1 MHRQFDTVYISS
13 MKRLVRSSFGV
24 LLLGLA
30 AFPVWSPA
38 VARTAARAKSQLVV
52 ASKVF
57 GRRYCELFVVR
68 KLASGFAADVFNTYG
83 LNSCPAARWNAIDTG
98 AVAKANHA
106 LVVVRNGP
114 RYWAMD
120 EIEKYRQGHELIK
133 NLGGLRMIQEA
144 VLSLTSLSTK
154 PYTVHRVNRTTI
166 FMWNKGRRIYELH
179 RPDGSTWVM
188 QAWSQQIDPKLGAK
202 DLVGL
207 GKRLKLPAGWRYG
220 SVRLTRPL
228 RVVTV
233 NTDAQVLQDDL
244 DNSYSHV
251 TSART

>member
-1 MHRQFDTVYISS
+1 MGT
-13 MKRLVRSSFGV
+13 SFGV

-30 AFPVWSPA
+30 ALPVWSPA
-38 VARTAARAKSQLVV
+38 VARTAARSKGQLEV
-52 ASKVF
+52 ASEVF
-57 GRRYCELFVVR
+57 GRRYCELFLVR
-68 KLASGFAADVFNTYG
+68 KRASGYAADVFNTYG
-83 LNSCPAARWNAIDTG
+83 LNSCPAAKWTAIDTG

-120 EIEKYRQGHELIK
+120 EIEKYQQGHQVIK
-133 NLGGLRMIQEA
+133 NLGGLAMIEEA
-144 VLSLTSLSTK
+144 VLALGSLSTK

-166 FMWNKGRRIYELH
+166 FVWNKGRRIYELH

-188 QAWSQQIDPKLGAK
+188 QAWSRQIDPTLGLG
-202 DLVGL
+202 DLAGL
-207 GKRLKLPAGWRYG
+207 GKRLRLPVGWRY
-220 SVRLTRPL
+220 STVRLKKTL
-228 RVVTV
+228 RAVTV

-251 TSART
+251 RSAGK

>member
-1 MHRQFDTVYISS
+1 
-13 MKRLVRSSFGV
+13 MKRLVRTSLGALLLGV

-30 AFPVWSPA
+30 ATAVWSPA
-38 VARTAARAKSQLVV
+38 IARSAAGPGSRLVV

-57 GRRYCELFVVR
+57 GRRYCELFLVH
-68 KLASGFAADVFNTYG
+68 KLTTGFAADVFNTYG
-83 LNSCPAARWNAIDTG
+83 LNKCPSAQWTAIDTG

-120 EIEKYRQGHELIK
+120 EIEKYRQGHEVIK

-144 VLSLTSLSTK
+144 VLSLGSLSAK

-166 FMWNKGRRIYELH
+166 FVWNKGRRIYELH

-188 QAWSQQIDPKLGAK
+188 QAWSQQIDPTMGPKALP
-202 DLVGL
+202 GL
-207 GKRLKLPAGWRYG
+207 AKRLALPAGWTYTSRK
-220 SVRLTRPL
+220 LTKPL

-233 NTDAQVLQDDL
+233 KTDAQVLQDDF

-251 TSART
+251 TGVR